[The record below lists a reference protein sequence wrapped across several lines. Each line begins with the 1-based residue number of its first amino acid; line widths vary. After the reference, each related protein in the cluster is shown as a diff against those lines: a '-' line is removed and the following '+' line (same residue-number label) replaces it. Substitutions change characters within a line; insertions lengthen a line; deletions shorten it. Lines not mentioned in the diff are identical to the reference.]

1 MKINKQQKE
10 KIFLELD
17 EILKKTYE
25 ELKNYILSRT
35 IIIGDKKLKIL
46 LEKYGV
52 ASKNFYDFLDEK

>member
-1 MKINKQQKE
+1 MN
-10 KIFLELD
+10 LN
-17 EILKKTYE
+17 
-25 ELKNYILSRT
+25 NYILSRT